1 MTTEEENSA
10 DRKAYPVLLIVEDD
24 PTTSNVCQPVAE
36 SVGLRVLQAETT
48 EQALEQME
56 TQQVDLVLADL
67 RIPTVGGMALLERI
81 KAEHPA
87 TEVII
92 MTGYTTIE
100 SAVQAMKLGAY
111 DYLPKP
117 FHTDELRLMLE
128 HLVQRLQLVEENRVL
143 RELAGGRPGFG
154 NLVGT
159 SSKMQRLYKLI
170 LKASQGRY
178 SVLIVGES
186 GTGKELVARSI
197 HYLGPNRDKPFCPI
211 DCAGLVPTLI
221 ESELFGYVRGA
232 FTGAVRSKQGLLEV
246 AAGGTLFLDEIAE
259 LSVDL
264 QAKLLRAIQEREIK
278 PVGSTQRIPID
289 VRVIAATNR
298 ELDIA
303 MREGRFRQDLYYRLN
318 VLTLKLP
325 PLRERKT
332 DIPLLFNHFI
342 ERFSDPDRTIK
353 GVSEEA
359 MTRLMSYDWPGN
371 VRELE
376 NVIERAVALG
386 SGAVIHT
393 VDLPTNLQVSPL
405 PNAASLSP
413 EGIIPLRELEKRAIL
428 RALEELGGDKMMAA
442 RLLGIGKTTLYR
454 KLREYQLAS

>member
-10 DRKAYPVLLIVEDD
+10 DKKTHPVLLIVEDD

-117 FHTDELRLMLE
+117 FHTDELRLMLQ

-143 RELAGGRPGFG
+143 REQAGGRPGFG

-159 SSKMQRLYKLI
+159 SAKMQRLYKLI

-178 SVLIVGES
+178 SVLIAGES

-298 ELDIA
+298 ELDLA

-332 DIPLLFNHFI
+332 DIPLLINHFI
-342 ERFSDPDRTIK
+342 ERFSDPDRPIK

-386 SGAVIHT
+386 AGAVIHT
-393 VDLPTNLQVSPL
+393 VDLPTNLQTSPL
-405 PNAASLSP
+405 PNASSLSP

>member
-342 ERFSDPDRTIK
+342 ERFSDPDRPIK

-393 VDLPTNLQVSPL
+393 VDLPTNLQTSPL

>member
-1 MTTEEENSA
+1 MTTEEANSA
-10 DRKAYPVLLIVEDD
+10 DRRAQPVLLIVEDD
-24 PTTSNVCQPVAE
+24 STTRNVCQPVAE
-36 SVGLRVLQAETT
+36 SVGLRVLHAETT
-48 EQALEQME
+48 EQAFEQME

-67 RIPTVGGMALLERI
+67 RIPSVGGMALLERI
-81 KAEHPA
+81 KAEHPS

-92 MTGYTTIE
+92 MTGYSTIE

-117 FHTDELRLMLE
+117 FHTDELRVMLQ

-143 RELAGGRPGFG
+143 REQAGGRPGFG

-159 SSKMQRLYKLI
+159 SPKMQRLYKLI

-178 SVLIVGES
+178 PVLIAGES

-197 HYLGPNRDKPFCPI
+197 HYLGPNRDKPFCPV

-298 ELDIA
+298 ELDLA

-332 DIPLLFNHFI
+332 DIPLLVSHFI
-342 ERFSDPDRTIK
+342 ERFSDPDRPIK

-359 MTRLMSYDWPGN
+359 MARLMSYDWPGN

-376 NVIERAVALG
+376 NAIERAVALG
-386 SGAVIHT
+386 AGTVIHT

-405 PNAASLSP
+405 PNTSSLSP

-454 KLREYQLAS
+454 KLREYQLTS

>member
-1 MTTEEENSA
+1 
-10 DRKAYPVLLIVEDD
+10 
-24 PTTSNVCQPVAE
+24 VCQPVAE

-342 ERFSDPDRTIK
+342 ERFSDPDRPIK